1 MTVFTTKRLSSS
13 AAGPAKELS
22 GFSDAG
28 FAMSAVAPQ
37 NFWQTKHW
45 TQDGEAVAH
54 LDGSSTASCVS
65 FPSMLNQV
73 GNYLFY
79 RSLSRGYSDMNCYRI
94 TEISSPKKIYMFW
107 HEGETNIENRCT
119 ISIHID
125 FILISIF

>member
-1 MTVFTTKRLSSS
+1 MYVFVKMTPNTLNNTVILWLYLRPVDFLQAQQAWLKSL
-13 AAGPAKELS
+13 AGSRTLV
-22 GFSDAG
+22 
-28 FAMSAVAPQ
+28 FAMTAVAPQ

-94 TEISSPKKIYMFW
+94 T
-107 HEGETNIENRCT
+107 
-119 ISIHID
+119 
-125 FILISIF
+125 